1 MSRQRQATESGLEPM
16 DYTELHE
23 EIDRLP
29 EKYRRPII
37 LCYMQGR
44 THSQAAEALG
54 WPMGTVQVRLHR
66 GRERLRSRLTRRGF
80 GLIGLTM
87 TDLETSL
94 SATTDAPG
102 REWTETTARAAIR
115 FASGQGTSG
124 LVAPVVI
131 GWAEWALTAVF
142 KTMLKIV
149 ALTTIALVLGWV
161 GVSAIGPSND
171 GTVSIPG
178 ATRTT
183 GDRIEPVPTPQA
195 ALRETGVHKDDRA
208 PIRPVPRSERNRM
221 GHSPRPSRC
230 RTRPSIT
237 SRLEVALLTGPIP
250 EPGHGGSPVGED
262 AEPRTR
268 AVRED
273 LGER

>member
-1 MSRQRQATESGLEPM
+1 MFLVLARKAGSIRKPESLGPWLHGVALRVARHARSEMVRRRVAERRNAEMSRQRQATGSGLEPM

-94 SATTDAPG
+94 SAATDAPG
-102 REWTETTARAAIR
+102 REWTETTARTAIR

-131 GWAEWALTAVF
+131 GWAEW
-142 KTMLKIV
+142 
-149 ALTTIALVLGWV
+149 VL
-161 GVSAIGPSND
+161 N
-171 GTVSIPG
+171 
-178 ATRTT
+178 
-183 GDRIEPVPTPQA
+183 
-195 ALRETGVHKDDRA
+195 
-208 PIRPVPRSERNRM
+208 
-221 GHSPRPSRC
+221 
-230 RTRPSIT
+230 
-237 SRLEVALLTGPIP
+237 
-250 EPGHGGSPVGED
+250 GHGR
-262 AEPRTR
+262 EPC
-268 AVRED
+268 
-273 LGER
+273 